1 MGDDVA
7 AGGDVKVRILVVDDE
22 VDLQQLVRQQMR
34 REIRS
39 GRYEFEFAHNGEEG
53 LERLREGRFDIMLS
67 DINMPVMDGLTLLSK
82 LPEVSP
88 DLRAV
93 MVSAYGDMDNIRT
106 AMNHGA
112 FDFVTKPVNFKDL
125 KVTIERT
132 IEDLLRWREAA
143 SARDKLAAIQHD
155 LNVAQTIQQNV
166 LPTDFPE
173 TAAYDIYAKV
183 VEARLV
189 GGDFYD
195 IYAFEDGR
203 VGVVVADVSDKGMP
217 AAMFMM
223 ASRTVMKAYAL
234 AGESPARALGRAN
247 RVLADENDAMTF
259 VTLFYGI
266 YDPGTQEF
274 LYANG
279 GHNAPIIV
287 RPGPKTELLEATG
300 GIPLGVAEDF
310 EYRESSVALEPGA
323 MVVMYSD
330 GVSEAERTDGQ
341 MFEMERFCKIF
352 EDGAFDSARQATDAV
367 FAGVREFVGD
377 SPQSDDITC
386 MVLRVA

>member
-1 MGDDVA
+1 MPDDDA
-7 AGGDVKVRILVVDDE
+7 KVRILVVDDE
-22 VDLQQLVRQQMR
+22 VDLQQLMRQEMR
-34 REIRS
+34 REIRR
-39 GRYEFEFAHNGEEG
+39 GRYEFEFAHNGAEG
-53 LERLREGRFDIMLS
+53 LEHLRQSHFDIVLS
-67 DINMPVMDGLTLLSK
+67 DINMPVMDGLALLAH
-82 LPEVSP
+82 LPEVCP
-88 DLRAV
+88 DIRAV

-106 AMNHGA
+106 AMNRGA

-125 KVTIERT
+125 KLTIERT
-132 IEDLLRWREAA
+132 IEDILRWREAA
-143 SARDKLAAIQHD
+143 SARDKLAAMQHD
-155 LNVAQTIQQNV
+155 LNVAQTIQQSV
-166 LPTDFPE
+166 LPTDFPATGE
-173 TAAYDIYAKV
+173 YDVHAQV
-183 VEARLV
+183 VEARSV

-223 ASRTVMKAYAL
+223 ASRTVMKAYAIT
-234 AGESPARALGRAN
+234 AESPAQVLNHAN

-266 YDPGTQEF
+266 YDPRTKEF
-274 LYANG
+274 QYANG

-287 RPGPKTELLEATG
+287 RPGPRTELLEATG
-300 GIPLGVAEDF
+300 GIPLGVDEEF
-310 EYRESSVALEPGA
+310 EYQESTITLEPGA

-330 GVSEAERTDGQ
+330 GVSEAERTDGG

-352 EDGAFDSARQATDAV
+352 EDGTFGSAREATEAV

-386 MVLRVA
+386 MVLRLA